1 MTTQSGPAKTVGIWI
16 RVSTEDQVRGE
27 SPETHEARARMYA
40 ELRGWIVGQV
50 YRLDAT
56 SGKTVMGLPET
67 NRMLTDL
74 RSGAIEG
81 LVFSKLARLARNTKE
96 LLEFSDI
103 FRACG
108 ADMVSLAES
117 IDTSSPA
124 GRLFYTMIAALAE
137 WEREEIAARVR
148 ASVPVR
154 AKLGKPT
161 AGAPP
166 FGYRREAGKLVID
179 EQEAPVVRLIYELF
193 DEHKRLKAV
202 ARILTQRGYRTR
214 GARNFSDTTL
224 ERLILNPTNKGE
236 NRVNYTRRS
245 DTTKGTVLKPESEWV
260 WRECPAIVAG
270 DLWDRCNAELASRRQ
285 VGARLPSKKTVH
297 LFAGY
302 AHCACGQKMYVRHKS
317 TKYVCEGC
325 RNKIPIDDLEAV
337 YRFRLRDFILS
348 PEEML
353 AHRAAAD
360 EALRE
365 KERLIEAATAE
376 LKTLQVDED
385 RLFDLYAAGQIPK
398 MDFGKRHGPISERRK
413 QIEEELPRLQAE
425 RDVLKM
431 RLISE
436 EVTVDDAKD
445 LADRWEGMA
454 FEERRQIVE
463 AITDRITVGREEID
477 ISLLLNLPFG
487 ESGSLAT
494 HLHGFWAA
502 TSWKRAGYRTWAL
515 ARATIT
521 SPVSSGWRRLSSAW
535 GANSGSSSRNST
547 PL

>member
-1 MTTQSGPAKTVGIWI
+1 MAAQSEPTRTVGIWI

-40 ELRGWIVGQV
+40 EMRGWIVGEV

-56 SGKTVMGLPET
+56 SGKTVMGHPET
-67 NRMLTDL
+67 GRMLADV
-74 RSGAIEG
+74 RSGAIG
-81 LVFSKLARLARNTKE
+81 ALVFSKLARLARNTKE

-103 FRACG
+103 FRSCS
-108 ADMVSLAES
+108 ADMISLAES
-117 IDTSSPA
+117 IDTSTPA

-148 ASVPVR
+148 ASVPIR

-166 FGYRREAGKLVID
+166 FGYKRENGKLAIN
-179 EQEAPVVRLIYELF
+179 EEEAPVLRLIYELF
-193 DEHKRLKAV
+193 DEHKRRKTVCRL
-202 ARILTQRGYRTR
+202 LNTRGYRTR
-214 GARNFSDTTL
+214 GGRPWSDTSL
-224 ERLILNPTNKGE
+224 ERLIVNPTNKGE

-260 WRECPAIVAG
+260 WRECPAVVDA
-270 DLWDRCNAELASRRQ
+270 DLWDRCNAELEGRRLA
-285 VGARLPSKKTVH
+285 GARPPAKKTAH

-302 AHCACGQKMYVRHKS
+302 AFCTCGEKMYVRHRS

-325 RNKIPIDDLEAV
+325 RNKIPTDDLEAV
-337 YRFRLRDFILS
+337 FRFRLRDFIFS
-348 PEEML
+348 PDEMR

-376 LKTLQVDED
+376 LKTLNAEEN

-398 MDFGKRHGPISERRK
+398 MDFGKRHAPISERRT
-413 QIEEELPRLQAE
+413 QIEGELPRLQAE
-425 RDVLKM
+425 RDVLKV
-431 RLISE
+431 RLVSQ
-436 EVTVDDAKD
+436 EVAAEDAKD
-445 LADRWEGMA
+445 LTDRWEAMA

-463 AITDRITVGREEID
+463 AITDRITVGKDEID
-477 ISLLLNLPFG
+477 ISLLHLPLG
-487 ESGSLAT
+487 EAGSLAT
-494 HLHGFWAA
+494 HSHGFWAA
-502 TSWKRAGYRTWAL
+502 TSWKRAG
-515 ARATIT
+515 
-521 SPVSSGWRRLSSAW
+521 
-535 GANSGSSSRNST
+535 
-547 PL
+547 

>member
-1 MTTQSGPAKTVGIWI
+1 MANTVEPPRAVGVWI

-40 ELRGWIVGQV
+40 ELRGWTVAQV

-56 SGKTVMGLPET
+56 SGKTVMGHPET
-67 NRMLTDL
+67 NRMLADL
-74 RSGAIEG
+74 RSGVIGA

-108 ADMVSLAES
+108 ADMISLAES
-117 IDTSSPA
+117 IDTSTPA

-148 ASVPVR
+148 ASVPIR

-166 FGYRREAGKLVID
+166 FGYRRESGKLVID

-214 GARNFSDTTL
+214 AGRNFSDTTL
-224 ERLILNPTNKGE
+224 ERLLSNPTNKGQ

-260 WRECPAIVAG
+260 WRACPAIVAE
-270 DLWDRCNAELASRRQ
+270 DLWSRCNAQLESRRLAW
-285 VGARLPSKKTVH
+285 VRPPTKKTVH

-317 TKYVCEGC
+317 TKYACDAC
-325 RNKIPIDDLEAV
+325 HNKIPTDDLEAV
-337 YRFRLRDFILS
+337 FRFRLRDFIVS
-348 PEEML
+348 PDEMR

-365 KERLIEAATAE
+365 KESLIDAGTAE
-376 LKTLQVDED
+376 LKTLQADED
-385 RLFDLYAAGQIPK
+385 RLFELYAAGQVLK
-398 MDFGKRHGPISERRK
+398 MDFGKRHAPISERRR
-413 QIEEELPRLQAE
+413 QIEGELPRLQAE
-425 RDVLKM
+425 RDVLKV
-431 RLISE
+431 RLVSQ
-436 EVTVDDAKD
+436 EVAVEDAKD
-445 LADRWEGMA
+445 LAERWEGMP

-463 AITDRITVGREEID
+463 AITDRITVGKDEID
-477 ISLLLNLPFG
+477 VSLLHLP
-487 ESGSLAT
+487 SGTSSSLAT
-494 HLHGFWAA
+494 HSQGFWAA
-502 TSWKRAGYRTWAL
+502 TS
-515 ARATIT
+515 
-521 SPVSSGWRRLSSAW
+521 
-535 GANSGSSSRNST
+535 
-547 PL
+547 